1 MQEMK
6 KVLLMECISITTF
19 LQFLEVLYDDIYIER
34 TFLSPNDFYF
44 YQYHQHCENINSYNL
59 NKN

>member
-19 LQFLEVLYDDIYIER
+19 LQFLEVLYDDI
-34 TFLSPNDFYF
+34 
-44 YQYHQHCENINSYNL
+44 
-59 NKN
+59 

>member
-19 LQFLEVLYDDIYIER
+19 LQFLEVLYDDIY
-34 TFLSPNDFYF
+34 TNTTNKKYWYF
-44 YQYHQHCENINSYNL
+44 SIIHRNG
-59 NKN
+59 

>member
-19 LQFLEVLYDDIYIER
+19 LQFLEVLYDVIYIYILR
-34 TFLSPNDFYF
+34 IK
-44 YQYHQHCENINSYNL
+44 NISIFQ
-59 NKN
+59 

>member
-19 LQFLEVLYDDIYIER
+19 LQFLEVLYDDDIYTER
-34 TFLSPNDFYF
+34 TFLSTNDFYF
-44 YQYHQHCENINSYNL
+44 
-59 NKN
+59 

>member
-19 LQFLEVLYDDIYIER
+19 LQFLEVLYDDIYIHILR
-34 TFLSPNDFYF
+34 IK
-44 YQYHQHCENINSYNL
+44 NISIFQ
-59 NKN
+59 